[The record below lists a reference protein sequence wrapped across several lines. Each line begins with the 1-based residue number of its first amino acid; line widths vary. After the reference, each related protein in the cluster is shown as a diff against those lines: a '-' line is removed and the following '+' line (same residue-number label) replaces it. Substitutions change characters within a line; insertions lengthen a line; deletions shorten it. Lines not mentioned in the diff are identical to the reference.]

1 MDVLESIRSFTAVVD
16 AGGFA
21 AAARD
26 KGVTRSVINK
36 HVKKLEEMLGA
47 QLLQRSTRVVTPTE
61 TGLAFYARCNSIVAD
76 LDAAIAAVS
85 EMQESPGGT
94 LRINAPMSFG
104 TLHLA
109 PWVSDFMLTHPQ
121 LHVEL
126 SLSDRF
132 VDPLEE
138 GFDISLR
145 ISEPRSYTSLVTR
158 ELGAIHLVLC
168 ASEGYLSTHGEPDSA
183 ASLKQHRCL
192 HYGYQESGTQW
203 RLSGPEGDISVPV
216 NCAMWSNNGE
226 VLAAASSAHQG
237 IALLPEF
244 IVADA
249 LQQGRLRR
257 IMPDYAPQSL
267 TLCALYP
274 RHRHLSSR
282 LRLFADFLEQKVAA
296 QTDWTRGP

>member
-21 AAARD
+21 AAARE

-36 HVKKLEEMLGA
+36 HVKKLEELLGA

-61 TGLAFYARCNSIVAD
+61 TGLAFYARCNTIVAD
-76 LDAAIAAVS
+76 LEAAIAAVS
-85 EMQESPGGT
+85 EMQEAPRGT

-109 PWVSDFMLTHPQ
+109 HWVCDFMAAHPQ

-158 ELGAIHLVLC
+158 ELGPVHLVLC
-168 ASEGYLSTHGEPDSA
+168 ASDQYLSDYGEPKHPA
-183 ASLKQHRCL
+183 ELKQHRCL

-203 RLSGPEGDISVPV
+203 RLTGPDGEVSVPV
-216 NCAMWSNNGE
+216 NCSMWSNNGE
-226 VLAAASSAHQG
+226 VLAAASVGHQG
-237 IALLPEF
+237 IALLPDF
-244 IVADA
+244 IIARA
-249 LQQGRLRR
+249 LQQGQLRR
-257 IMPDYAPQSL
+257 VMPDYAPQPL

-282 LRLFADFLEQKVAA
+282 LQLFADFLEEKVSAKTA
-296 QTDWTRGP
+296 SDH